1 MHTDCVGIDRRK
13 ADRVDLDDMKSEWEM
28 KTITSAIK
36 NYFRCVCLSVMT
48 VVNVHVH
55 SIGLFRFF
63 FSRLSCLQIHSVSV
77 VLNLQIATWATD
89 DIQTSSEVHKCC
101 KCVFFSYLLCSCTF
115 TVNFLLCELCLHFT
129 GLLNQSFDTNEFHF
143 PCYDALM
150 RPSYSRCIALCL
162 SVHPSIFSRH
172 VTHKWWSW
180 WCVFAQSKSLER
192 CELMTSMNL
201 YISCRSQTLRC
212 SMFS

>member
-1 MHTDCVGIDRRK
+1 MTRR
-13 ADRVDLDDMKSEWEM
+13 ASGRWRPSRVQL
-28 KTITSAIK
+28 KTTFGAYVSLSWQSLM
-36 NYFRCVCLSVMT
+36 YMFTLLVC
-48 VVNVHVH
+48 
-55 SIGLFRFF
+55 FFF